1 MGAYAWMTVT
11 SHFTMSCKSCSDYSI
26 IYVFPTNECLRFY
39 AMQKYTTPLLCE
51 FWFPEKRIVVPSLAV
66 LPFPVHVTSEIPR
79 MSNLQLFI
87 ITCCVLPHW
96 CIVRTFHVAIFVVVL
111 SFQDLGVLSALTRT
125 RHPYC
130 YKWTVHLVA
139 TNLGF
144 VDWLWFL
151 WFKKIWWGRATGHA
165 PSPPLFSTWLGTG
178 FGRSYSYRL
187 LQ

>member
-1 MGAYAWMTVT
+1 MTVT
-11 SHFTMSCKSCSDYSI
+11 SHFTMPCKSCSDYSI
-26 IYVFPTNECLRFY
+26 IYVFPTNECLGFY
-39 AMQKYTTPLLCE
+39 AMQEYTTPLLCE

-130 YKWTVHLVA
+130 YQWTVHLVA

-165 PSPPLFSTWLGTG
+165 PSPSLFSTWLGTG